1 MFAMLFNDKPAN
13 SLLYTREEGLIG
25 SLNGVKFDYSFF

>member
-13 SLLYTREEGLIG
+13 SLLYTREEGLIR
-25 SLNGVKFDYSFF
+25 VFKWCEI